1 MNKLAGLLLV
11 ALTAAACGGRAP
23 EPAADQYETAT
34 VERRPLVLV
43 VEAAGAIEPIRTSPE
58 NSPRRL
64 GAITTRSA
72 RRLSTA
78 GHPCGA
84 FSRRSASTVALTTLC
99 GLAEPRLLVRMSL
112 YPADS
117 RMARTKKR
125 PLASGQ
131 IPANEALRLGLL
143 LSLLGVGLA
152 VAMDAL
158 YGLIIFA
165 GLFFDVVI
173 YSMWLKR
180 RTAWG
185 IIWGGISGGM
195 PILAGRALGFD
206 GFDWVGITLS
216 LGVLF
221 WIPTHIMTFSMKYY
235 EDYKAAGVPTF
246 PSTYGFQATRIA
258 IAISSIFAALSMGL
272 AAWGIGM
279 TIGYLR
285 ILIVLSMGLLTL
297 AAISVF
303 RPTER
308 VNFGLF
314 KYASVYMLS
323 SMLLMMV

>member
-1 MNKLAGLLLV
+1 MKIILAKLRQYQPLIKSLQTGLLVTTGVAGYMSARCPVFNLWTVAGLLLS
-11 ALTAAACGGRAP
+11 L
-23 EPAADQYETAT
+23 
-34 VERRPLVLV
+34 L
-43 VEAAGAIEPIRTSPE
+43 
-58 NSPRRL
+58 
-64 GAITTRSA
+64 
-72 RRLSTA
+72 LSIS
-78 GHPCGA
+78 G
-84 FSRRSASTVALTTLC
+84 STILNMWWD
-99 GLAEPRLLVRMSL
+99 RDI
-112 YPADS
+112 DS